1 MFSKSAEGD
10 SPAKADAATG
20 GRSLLSS
27 DLRITGNVTS
37 TGAVEV
43 QGEVQGDMDAKSLV
57 IGATGSVE
65 GKLRAEA
72 VEVRGRLSGSASCVQ
87 FTMRAT
93 ATAEAQITYETLIIE
108 SGAKIEGKFK
118 HASSKG

>member
-10 SPAKADAATG
+10 AAAQAQNG
-20 GRSLLSS
+20 GRSLFSP

-37 TGAVEV
+37 KGVVEV
-43 QGEVQGDMDAKSLV
+43 QGEVQGDIDAKTLV
-57 IGATGSVE
+57 IGATGTVE
-65 GKLRAEA
+65 GKLHAES

-87 FTMRAT
+87 FTLRAT
-93 ATAEAQITYETLIIE
+93 ASAEAQVTYESVVIE
-108 SGAKIEGKFK
+108 SGAEINGKFK